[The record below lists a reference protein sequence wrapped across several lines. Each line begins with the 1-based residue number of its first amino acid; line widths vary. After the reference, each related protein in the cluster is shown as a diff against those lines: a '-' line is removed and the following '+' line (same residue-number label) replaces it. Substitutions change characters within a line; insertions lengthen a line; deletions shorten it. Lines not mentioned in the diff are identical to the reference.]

1 MAAPSLE
8 VNDIVLFKL
17 TESKMFNHWR
27 IGKIDSPPKVGRD
40 GKVCE
45 VEVSYKLCN
54 QPSEILDEEFTIV
67 I

>member
-1 MAAPSLE
+1 MAAPNLE

-17 TESKMFNHWR
+17 TESKMFNYWR

-45 VEVSYKLCN
+45 VRLAINFAKSPAKFWMRSL
-54 QPSEILDEEFTIV
+54 L
-67 I
+67 